1 MSVPGYGIEVERA
14 CVQSRAARGALN
26 TSLEAIP
33 SSSRALRRRSFSRR
47 LIVELIAW
55 KELAMLRRLL
65 LLVSLACM
73 MAPGCSKNDSAPAD
87 CAGGYEC
94 PDRVS
99 DCGNLPYPERPE
111 CEEACYE
118 GRCCERRD
126 GEWSVTIL
134 DCQRSV
140 DAGTDAMVDAMQD
153 AGAPQDAGATGTQA
167 ATR

>member
-1 MSVPGYGIEVERA
+1 MTLSG
-14 CVQSRAARGALN
+14 
-26 TSLEAIP
+26 
-33 SSSRALRRRSFSRR
+33 
-47 LIVELIAW
+47 
-55 KELAMLRRLL
+55 RLL
-65 LLVSLACM
+65 LLVSLVGM

-111 CEEACYE
+111 CEAACYE

-126 GEWSVTIL
+126 GEWSELVL
-134 DCQRSV
+134 DCRLPV

-153 AGAPQDAGATGTQA
+153 AGAPEDAGATRDAGSDAMT
-167 ATR
+167 TL